1 MYELKDIKHKARQFI
16 SKTHINANDLC
27 DIKRT
32 IKSLGFKIIEYGRF
46 ANSEAV
52 ASLIKLLQVDNLCKQ
67 MYAFTYIDK
76 NNRFVFVR
84 SGLDEDDEK
93 YVLLHEIGHIY
104 LNHLS
109 ADSHVLSSTVRCEFE
124 ANEFAHFLY
133 IYSHNPRKKYKPV
146 TFKVCAVLAA
156 LIVVGATLFGFV
168 NAGVIPVSVNNV
180 RDYQPSD
187 GNGLQNGDN
196 LSEYYVT
203 SGGKKYHKR
212 NCVVIKYKTNIRR
225 AGLKEIQDG
234 VYKPCMVCFP
244 E

>member
-1 MYELKDIKHKARQFI
+1 MYELKDIKHKAGQFI
-16 SKTHINANDLC
+16 KKTHINANDLC

-76 NNRFVFVR
+76 DNRFVFVR

-133 IYSHNPRKKYKPV
+133 IRSYGAHKKYKSAAV
-146 TFKVCAVLAA
+146 KICAVFAT

-168 NAGVIPVSVNNV
+168 NAGVIPVPVDNLQDFRS
-180 RDYQPSD
+180 SD
-187 GNGLQNGDN
+187 GDIMQNSGN

-212 NCVVIKYKTNIRR
+212 DCVIIKYKTNIRR
-225 AGLKEIQDG
+225 AGVKEIQDG